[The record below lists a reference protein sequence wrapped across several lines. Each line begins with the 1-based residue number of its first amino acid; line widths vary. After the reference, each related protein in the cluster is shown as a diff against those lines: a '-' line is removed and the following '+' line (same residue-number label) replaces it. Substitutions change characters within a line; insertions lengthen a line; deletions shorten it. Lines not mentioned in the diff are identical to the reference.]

1 MIHVLGL
8 DPGGVF
14 TGIMSVLS
22 HSVVAD
28 SSQPF

>member
-14 TGIMSVLS
+14 TGITSVLS

-28 SSQPF
+28 SL